1 MLKYKSSDTKKLI
14 DLFSDAKT
22 KYDNNEDI
30 YNVLVELSK
39 YPAHVLQEF
48 LNCMDALS
56 SKDENYLEENYSG
69 VIVYITLRLNFC

>member
-48 LNCMDALS
+48 LNCMNALS
-56 SKDENYLEENYSG
+56 NKDENYLEENYSG